1 MVKVMYE
8 QGKWA
13 SFIKTYLLHWN
24 EIGDL
29 FYRQDLT
36 NKIESMTGRE
46 DYMAG
51 QYLTVALRRL
61 RKSGHIELMGRGI
74 YRWLNRW

>member
-1 MVKVMYE
+1 MKLIIYK

-13 SFIKTYLLHWN
+13 SFIKTHLLHGN
-24 EIGDL
+24 KIGDL
-29 FYRQDLT
+29 FYRKDLMS
-36 NKIESMTGRE
+36 KIKDMTGRD

-51 QYLTVALRRL
+51 QYLTVALKRL
-61 RKSGHIELMGRGI
+61 RKSGHIKLMGRGI

>member
-1 MVKVMYE
+1 MYE

-36 NKIESMTGRE
+36 NKIEDMTGR
-46 DYMAG
+46 DDHMAG

-61 RKSGHIELMGRGI
+61 RKSGHIELIGRGI
-74 YRWLNRW
+74 YRWINKW